1 MKKILNI
8 LISTFILSIIGLYNG
23 YPLVYSDTG
32 TYIYSGLDMFVPV
45 DRPISYGLFINFF
58 SLKYSTWFVIIV
70 QNILTAYIIY
80 KTLKIFFEDSK
91 FFDKIYYLIILFLT
105 TLTGIGWYSNQLM
118 PDFFS
123 YIVILSIFVLL
134 VDTKQ
139 NIISKFI
146 LILMLIY
153 GMIVHFSH
161 LLIGITLVT
170 LIICSKII
178 FREKMKSIKFY
189 NIFFVSLIVL
199 SSWFILPSINYLI
212 EKKFILSKGTH
223 VFLMSHL
230 NDTGILKQFLDEN
243 CNKSEFKEC
252 KLCLYKDSLPVDLA
266 SFIWSSGILEKTGG
280 WENSREEYNK
290 IIKAILTTPKYL
302 ILNIYR
308 SFTYG
313 LIQLTQNKIGE
324 GLTAYN
330 NWSPPYSLI
339 KEKFHNELNNYLNS
353 KQNKWNGVNLKLDL
367 LNTFHT
373 VLIIISVIILL
384 TLLTSPIIQNFN
396 RISILFALFIIISIT
411 LNSFITAGLN
421 SPCERFQA
429 RVVWLLPF
437 STIILIIKNY
447 RVIISSIYEII
458 KANITH

>member
-1 MKKILNI
+1 
-8 LISTFILSIIGLYNG
+8 
-23 YPLVYSDTG
+23 
-32 TYIYSGLDMFVPV
+32 
-45 DRPISYGLFINFF
+45 
-58 SLKYSTWFVIIV
+58 
-70 QNILTAYIIY
+70 
-80 KTLKIFFEDSK
+80 
-91 FFDKIYYLIILFLT
+91 
-105 TLTGIGWYSNQLM
+105 
-118 PDFFS
+118 
-123 YIVILSIFVLL
+123 
-134 VDTKQ
+134 
-139 NIISKFI
+139 
-146 LILMLIY
+146 MLIY

-189 NIFFVSLIVL
+189 NIFLVSLIVL

-230 NDTGILKQFLDEN
+230 TDTRILKQFLDEN
-243 CNKSEFKEC
+243 CNKTEFKEC

-290 IIKAILTTPKYL
+290 IIKATLTTPKYL
-302 ILNIYR
+302 LLNIYR

-330 NWSPPYSLI
+330 DWSPPYSLI
-339 KEKFHNELNNYLNS
+339 KEKFNNELNNYLNS
-353 KQNKWNGVNLKLDL
+353 KQNKWNGVNLKFDL

-373 VLIIISVIILL
+373 ILILISISIVL
-384 TLLTSPIIQNFN
+384 TLMTSSIIKNFDN
-396 RISILFALFIIISIT
+396 TSVLFVIFIIISIIV
-411 LNSFITAGLN
+411 NSFFTAGLN
-421 SPCERFQA
+421 NPYARYQA

-447 RVIISSIYEII
+447 RVIISSIFELI
-458 KANITH
+458 KTYIAH